1 MNPLLKVPQVAELL
15 ACSIATV
22 YALIERGQLSAVRIG
37 VGNGG
42 VRVRREDLDSFV
54 ESRRTGGEPIRRVKK
69 LTLKH
74 LR

>member
-1 MNPLLKVPQVAELL
+1 MPLLKVPQVAELL
-15 ACSIATV
+15 ACSNATV
-22 YALIERGQLSAVRIG
+22 YALIEQGLLPAVKIG

-54 ESRRTGGEPIRRVKK
+54 ESRRTGRPAARVKT
-69 LTLKH
+69 LVLKH